1 MQAITKEAESI
12 LNSEDAA
19 SKKSVTVREVV
30 TKKDLWRWV
39 RFPNRLYKRN
49 PFFVPF
55 LESDEFNTFSGSE
68 EKNPAYAFCET
79 KLFLAYKNGKIVGRI
94 AGLINHAYNKKWN
107 KNAIRFTRFDFID
120 DYEVSA
126 ALFESVTAWG
136 KEKGHTE
143 IMGPIG
149 FTDLDHEG
157 MLVEGFDELNM
168 SITFYNY
175 PYYQVH
181 MERLGLVKDTDWIE
195 FKISVPSE
203 PIERIDR
210 MFRHVSGRG
219 NYEIVTYRDR
229 KVLQK
234 EAFEAF
240 GLIDTAY
247 SKLYGTVP
255 LTEAVIK
262 KTIEDYIPLVNLK
275 YICAVKDAEGRIVAF
290 GILIPSIAKALK
302 KSNGKIFPLGIFRL
316 LRALKFKNDTLEMFL
331 VAVDPELQ
339 AHGIPVLIINT
350 LLSVLIKNK
359 VKYCETG
366 PMLETNG
373 AVHSLWSTFEKR
385 QHKRRRCYIKSI

>member
-240 GLIDTAY
+240 ELIDSAY

-262 KTIEDYIPLVNLK
+262 KTIEDYIPLVNMK

-339 AHGIPVLIINT
+339 AHGIPILIINT

>member
-1 MQAITKEAESI
+1 
-12 LNSEDAA
+12 
-19 SKKSVTVREVV
+19 
-30 TKKDLWRWV
+30 
-39 RFPNRLYKRN
+39 
-49 PFFVPF
+49 
-55 LESDEFNTFSGSE
+55 
-68 EKNPAYAFCET
+68 
-79 KLFLAYKNGKIVGRI
+79 
-94 AGLINHAYNKKWN
+94 
-107 KNAIRFTRFDFID
+107 
-120 DYEVSA
+120 
-126 ALFESVTAWG
+126 
-136 KEKGHTE
+136 
-143 IMGPIG
+143 
-149 FTDLDHEG
+149 
-157 MLVEGFDELNM
+157 
-168 SITFYNY
+168 
-175 PYYQVH
+175 
-181 MERLGLVKDTDWIE
+181 
-195 FKISVPSE
+195 
-203 PIERIDR
+203 

-234 EAFEAF
+234 EAYEAF

-302 KSNGKIFPLGIFRL
+302 KSNGKMLPLGIFRL

>member
-94 AGLINHAYNKKWN
+94 AGLINHAYNKKWD

-120 DYEVSA
+120 DYEVST

-240 GLIDTAY
+240 ELIDTAY

-262 KTIEDYIPLVNLK
+262 KTIEDYIPLVNMK

-302 KSNGKIFPLGIFRL
+302 KSNGKMLPLGIFRL